1 MPRIFVAYRPGP
13 DQPAARRLYRIFAK
27 RFGSDNVEQAS
38 SIPAGRDVRVAA
50 EEEVSTADVLL
61 VIIGPTWLNA
71 ADNNGNRLLER
82 ENDPVRHQIATGIDY
97 GMLVIPVLIDGA
109 NLPSAADL
117 PAPLRDLAYKQPA
130 VINND
135 ADIRRLIAE
144 LERKRKPR
152 KAPPAAA
159 PAPRSRRRLIIA
171 GALLVT
177 LFAGIAAALVMLNE
191 PAPISRDV
199 RTSTSGTEP
208 VVMIATK
215 AATEPP
221 QAVPSLVSAEPT
233 ILYHVAW
240 SGNDRIAVSASTGIY
255 VFDINSPQQLL
266 KQFDTTDNYAPFVAI
281 NADGTLLAASG
292 LENGDIR
299 LWNVETGAEM
309 GRLTGHEGVS
319 RGVLFNHEGTQ
330 LYSGGGDGTIRVW
343 DVASGQQTNLLDTT
357 MPCPAVF
364 ALNADGSELAAAGF
378 ASASDGCRGSVQG
391 TAIEIWDFGDTTFQ
405 TYLDG
410 VPVEAVAFSP
420 QNELYVSAEKLVWR
434 WNPAN
439 DQLQVI
445 ASDGDERSDGGM
457 SLSPDGM
464 LLAHGAQT
472 VVHLYDSITGEPR
485 GDLQGCHLSWLAGVH
500 FSPDGTRVASIG
512 AHDGLV
518 CIWDVTEQTH
528 IMTLQVA

>member
-191 PAPISRDV
+191 PTLINSDVSSGMIS
-199 RTSTSGTEP
+199 TEP
-208 VVMIATK
+208 VVILSPD
-215 AATEPP
+215 TEPP
-221 QAVPSLVSAEPT
+221 QLVPSLLSADPT
-233 ILYHVAW
+233 FLYNVAW
-240 SGNDRIAVSASTGIY
+240 SDNDRIAVSGSTGIY

-266 KQFDTTDNYAPFVAI
+266 QQFDTTNNFAPFVDI
-281 NADGTLLAASG
+281 NADGTLLASSG
-292 LENGDIR
+292 AENGDIR
-299 LWNVETGAEM
+299 LWDVETGEEI
-309 GRLTGHEGVS
+309 GRLTGHAGVS

-343 DVASGQQTNLLDTT
+343 DIDSGQQTNLLETT

-364 ALNADGSELAAAGF
+364 ALNADGSELAAGGVL
-378 ASASDGCRGSVQG
+378 SASDGCRGSIKD
-391 TAIEIWDFGDTTFQ
+391 TAIETWDFDDTTFQ

-410 VPVEAVAFSP
+410 VPVEAVAFNP

-457 SLSPDGM
+457 SLSPDGT
-464 LLAHGAQT
+464 LLAHGVQT
-472 VVHLYDSITGEPR
+472 VVHLYDSVTGEPR
-485 GDLQGCHLSWLAGVH
+485 GDLQGCHLSWLAGVR